1 MKQAMIGIVSL
12 TILILAAVAILTIE
26 GRTMK
31 KNELHSAITYSS
43 KEVLGLLQKE
53 KKGAPNN
60 KE

>member
-31 KNELHSAITYSS
+31 KNE
-43 KEVLGLLQKE
+43 
-53 KKGAPNN
+53 
-60 KE
+60 